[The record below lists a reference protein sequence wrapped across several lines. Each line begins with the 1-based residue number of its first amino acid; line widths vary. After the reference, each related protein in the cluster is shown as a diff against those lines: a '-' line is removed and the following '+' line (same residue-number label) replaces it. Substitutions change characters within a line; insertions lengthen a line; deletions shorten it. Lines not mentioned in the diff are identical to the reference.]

1 MTEVGS
7 HRSSSARP
15 EAEERTPLW
24 VSGVHAVK
32 EILRTKPDQVDL
44 IVLVG
49 RHPSHRMF
57 IAMAREHGIPY
68 TTAEER
74 LPEALRRKKHAPV
87 FARLAAFRYADPED
101 LLEAVRPTTLFLV
114 LDHVQDPTNLGNVL
128 RTAAGAGAQGV
139 FIPRHRGVR
148 VTPTVA
154 HVASGALPHVPV
166 ARYGSLQQLIQQ
178 LQERGVWVVA
188 ADPYAPE
195 PWFALKGDRP
205 IALVLGHEGEGVT
218 KTALQL
224 CDQTVRIPMA
234 HLESLNVAATA
245 AILMYEV
252 VRQRMTK
259 TQR

>member
-1 MTEVGS
+1 MTNPEWNQPPAV
-7 HRSSSARP
+7 HRELNEP
-15 EAEERTPLW
+15 LPLW

-32 EILRTKPDQVDL
+32 EVLRAKPDHVDL

-68 TTAEER
+68 TTDEAR
-74 LPEALRRKKHAPV
+74 LPEFLRRKKHAPV
-87 FARLAAFRYADPED
+87 FARLAAFRYTNPED
-101 LLEAVRPTTLFLV
+101 LWETVRPTTIFLI
-114 LDHVQDPTNLGNVL
+114 LDHVQDPTNLGNIL
-128 RTAAGAGAQGV
+128 RTAAGAGVQGI

-154 HVASGALPHVPV
+154 HIASGALTYVPV

-188 ADPYAPE
+188 ADPYATE
-195 PWFALKGDRP
+195 PWFALKANRP

-224 CDQTVRIPMA
+224 CDQTVRI
-234 HLESLNVAATA
+234 
-245 AILMYEV
+245 
-252 VRQRMTK
+252 
-259 TQR
+259 

>member
-1 MTEVGS
+1 MTTPES
-7 HRSSSARP
+7 NRSSTVHRETKEP
-15 EAEERTPLW
+15 MPLW

-32 EILRTKPDQVDL
+32 EVLRTKPDQVDL
-44 IVLVG
+44 VVLVG

-68 TTAEER
+68 TTSEER
-74 LPEALRRKKHAPV
+74 LPEFLRRKKHAPV

-101 LLEAVRPTTLFLV
+101 LLEAVRPTTIFLV
-114 LDHVQDPTNLGNVL
+114 LDHVQDPTNLGNVM
-128 RTAAGAGAQGV
+128 RTAAGAGVQGI

-154 HVASGALPHVPV
+154 HIASGALPYVPV

-195 PWFALKGDRP
+195 PWFALKGNRP
-205 IALVLGHEGEGVT
+205 IALVFGHEGEGVT
-218 KTALQL
+218 QTVLQL
-224 CDQTVRIPMA
+224 CDQTVRIPMV
-234 HLESLNVAATA
+234 HLESLNVAASA
-245 AILMYEV
+245 AILLYEV
-252 VRQRMTK
+252 VRQRMTAS
-259 TQR
+259 